1 MLQALLLGLIAFIA
15 QSEFALGTSL
25 ISRPIVTGLFTGLVM
40 GDIKAGLIM
49 GATLELAFIGSFS
62 IGGSIPPDVVTG
74 GILGVAF
81 SIASKTGIETVLLL
95 ALPIATFT
103 LILKNVY
110 LGLLIPML
118 SHKADIYAEEGNTK
132 GIERMQILSGLG
144 LSFMLAAIVFF
155 SYLLGSNVISSILNA
170 IPDFI
175 QRGLA
180 VATGIIPALGFA
192 MLAKLLINK
201 TVIPYLFLGFAIAIY
216 SQIPLTGIAIMGA
229 ILSVII
235 VNITNGIELRYKTKI
250 KVRWKMMKIFN
261 NIENKEMNKELDRV
275 FWRSFQME
283 FAWNYER
290 QMNLGYVYAMIPVLK
305 KIYAN
310 DKEGLKKL

>member
-1 MLQALLLGLIAFIA
+1 MLQALLLGLIAFVA

-229 ILSVII
+229 ILSIII
-235 VNITNGIELRYKTKI
+235 VNITNGIELRYKTKNQSE
-250 KVRWKMMKIFN
+250 V
-261 NIENKEMNKELDRV
+261 ENDED
-275 FWRSFQME
+275 F
-283 FAWNYER
+283 
-290 QMNLGYVYAMIPVLK
+290 
-305 KIYAN
+305 
-310 DKEGLKKL
+310 

>member
-1 MLQALLLGLIAFIA
+1 MLQALLLGLIAFVA

-118 SHKADIYAEEGNTK
+118 SHKADIYAKEGNTK

-235 VNITNGIELRYKTKI
+235 VNITNRIELRYKTKNQSE
-250 KVRWKMMKIFN
+250 V
-261 NIENKEMNKELDRV
+261 ENDED
-275 FWRSFQME
+275 F
-283 FAWNYER
+283 
-290 QMNLGYVYAMIPVLK
+290 
-305 KIYAN
+305 
-310 DKEGLKKL
+310 

>member
-1 MLQALLLGLIAFIA
+1 MLQALLLGLIAFVA

-40 GDIKAGLIM
+40 GDIKTGLIM

-118 SHKADIYAEEGNTK
+118 SHKADIYA
-132 GIERMQILSGLG
+132 
-144 LSFMLAAIVFF
+144 
-155 SYLLGSNVISSILNA
+155 
-170 IPDFI
+170 
-175 QRGLA
+175 
-180 VATGIIPALGFA
+180 
-192 MLAKLLINK
+192 
-201 TVIPYLFLGFAIAIY
+201 
-216 SQIPLTGIAIMGA
+216 
-229 ILSVII
+229 
-235 VNITNGIELRYKTKI
+235 
-250 KVRWKMMKIFN
+250 
-261 NIENKEMNKELDRV
+261 
-275 FWRSFQME
+275 
-283 FAWNYER
+283 
-290 QMNLGYVYAMIPVLK
+290 
-305 KIYAN
+305 
-310 DKEGLKKL
+310 